1 MISHQPALRGRSK
14 VMNYTATF
22 FHKGHPFITR
32 LEWSALAAFGLPLIL
47 YLLTLAPT
55 VYNLDSAELTTAAA
69 TAGITRATG
78 YPLYLILGKLWS
90 WLPIGDVGYRMNLFS
105 AVCGA
110 VTILLAERSLQRL
123 HVGPWARFGALG
135 LLASA
140 YYFWA
145 LSLIAEVYTL
155 HTALM
160 AGTILLLLRWAKA
173 PDPVRLAWPILLT
186 TLSLGNHAAT
196 VLLIPGYIWYVL
208 TSHPGQLFRP
218 RVVAA
223 GLVAAVAG
231 ATVFLYLPL
240 RYSAQPAFNYA
251 GHYDAT
257 GTFIPVNLQS
267 LDGFVWLVTGRGF
280 AGFMFA
286 YQPAELWLEF
296 LRFAAQLWGAFFAVG
311 IGPGILGLI
320 VLLQRKWRLG
330 LMLLLMFVA
339 HTFFYVDYGAID
351 KATMF
356 LPSYLIWALWLGVG
370 YQVLIEWAQAA
381 AGWPRFTWLIRGLL
395 AGVVVVAIGWNW
407 RLVDL
412 SNDWS
417 TRRQSEAVLRQVE
430 PDALIF
436 GWWDTIPGIQY
447 LQLVEGERPDVTAI
461 NRFMISPVNMNEL
474 ILREIGRRPIYI
486 DTPSIELLGVTRNTP
501 AGRLYRL
508 EPPESALD

>member
-1 MISHQPALRGRSK
+1 MQ
-14 VMNYTATF
+14 
-22 FHKGHPFITR
+22 KGHHFIT
-32 LEWSALAAFGLPLIL
+32 WPHWPTLAVFGLPLIL

-69 TAGITRATG
+69 TGGITRATG
-78 YPLYLILGKLWS
+78 YPLYLILGKIWS
-90 WLPIGDVGYRMNLFS
+90 WLPLGDVGYRMNLFS
-105 AVCGA
+105 AVGGA
-110 VTILLAERSLQRL
+110 TTILLAERILRRL
-123 HVGPWARFGALG
+123 HVDPWARFGALG

-160 AGTILLLLRWAKA
+160 AGVILLLLRWSEA
-173 PDPVRLAWPILLT
+173 PGPLRLAWPILLT

-196 VLLIPGYIWYVL
+196 VLLVPGAISYVL
-208 TSHPGQLFRP
+208 TSHPRQLLQP
-218 RVVAA
+218 RVLAA
-223 GLVAAVAG
+223 SFVAAVVG
-231 ATVFLYLPL
+231 ATVYLYLPL

-257 GTFIPVNLQS
+257 GTFIPLNLHA
-267 LDGFVWLVTGRGF
+267 LDSFLWLITGRGF

-286 YQPAELWLEF
+286 YQPAELWSEIQH
-296 LRFAAQLWGAFFAVG
+296 FAAQLWRAFFAVG
-311 IGPGILGLI
+311 MGPGILGLI
-320 VLLQRKWRLG
+320 VLLRRKWRLG

-339 HTFFYVDYGAID
+339 HTLFYVNYRAID
-351 KATMF
+351 KVTMF

-370 YQVLIEWAQAA
+370 YQALLEWAPPAT
-381 AGWPRFTWLIRGLL
+381 GGPRFTWLIRGLL
-395 AGVVVVAIGWNW
+395 VGVVVVAIGWNW

-417 TRRQSEAVLRQVE
+417 TRRQSEALLRQVE

-461 NRFMISPVNMNEL
+461 NYFMISPVDMNNL
-474 ILREIGRRPIYI
+474 ILRELGRRPIYV
-486 DTPSIELLGVTRNTP
+486 DSLPVELLGVTRSTP

-508 EPPESALD
+508 EPPDVILPSGP

>member
-1 MISHQPALRGRSK
+1 M
-14 VMNYTATF
+14 TF
-22 FHKGHPFITR
+22 AQKGHQFITR
-32 LEWSALAAFGLPLIL
+32 PDWPTLAAFGLPLIL
-47 YLLTLAPT
+47 YVLTLAPT
-55 VYNLDSAELTTAAA
+55 IYNLDSAELTTAAA
-69 TAGITRATG
+69 TGGITRATG
-78 YPLYLILGKLWS
+78 YPLYLVLGKMWS
-90 WLPIGDVGYRMNLFS
+90 WLPFGDVGYRMNLFS
-105 AVCGA
+105 AVGGA
-110 VTILLAERSLQRL
+110 MTILLAERILRRL

-160 AGTILLLLRWAKA
+160 AGAILLLLRWAEA
-173 PDPVRLAWPILLT
+173 PGPLRLAWPILLT

-196 VLLIPGYIWYVL
+196 ALLVPGAICYVL
-208 TSHPGQLFRP
+208 TCHPRQLLRP
-218 RVVAA
+218 QVLAA
-223 GLVAAVAG
+223 GFLAAAVG
-231 ATVFLYLPL
+231 ATIYLYLPL

-251 GHYDAT
+251 GYYDAT
-257 GTFIPVNLQS
+257 GTFVPVNLHS
-267 LDGFVWLVTGRGF
+267 LDGFLWLITGRGF

-286 YQPAELWLEF
+286 YQTAELWPEVQ
-296 LRFAAQLWGAFFAVG
+296 RFAAQLWGAFFAVG
-311 IGPGILGLI
+311 IGPAILGLI
-320 VLLQRKWRLG
+320 VLLRRNWRLG
-330 LMLLLMFVA
+330 LMLLLMFLA
-339 HTFFYVDYGAID
+339 HTLFYVNYGAID

-370 YQVLIEWAQAA
+370 YQILIEWAQPA

-395 AGVVVVAIGWNW
+395 VAVVLLATGWNW

-461 NRFMISPVNMNEL
+461 NRFMINPVAMNEL
-474 ILREIGRRPIYI
+474 ILRELGRRPIYV
-486 DTPSIELLGVTRNTP
+486 DSPPVELLRLTRNTP
-501 AGRLYRL
+501 AGPLYRL
-508 EPPESALD
+508 EPPDSVLD